1 MTLADL
7 QKRITTDTKLTV
19 HFLGTSGKFL
29 AALTR
34 KGERIG
40 TGLADDLEG
49 AVTGA
54 LTAAPTEPATP

>member
-7 QKRITTDTKLTV
+7 QKRITPDTKLTV

-34 KGERIG
+34 RSERIG
-40 TGLADDLEG
+40 TGLADNLEG
-49 AVTGA
+49 AVVAA
-54 LTAAPTEPATP
+54 LDAAPETTP